1 MLETHKSTSAVKTTF
16 TVEEV
21 AQHNK
26 PGDLWIIIDAKVYDV
41 SKFVNLHPGGAGVLL
56 AKNVAG
62 KDATEAFFGLH
73 RHEVLLKPQYARLQ
87 IGTVHGQEEII
98 KPLAPGQPSPVPYAE
113 PAWLNPGF
121 HSPYYNDK
129 HRDFQR
135 AVRKFFE
142 EVVYPDAVRH
152 EEDGKRIS
160 QEVVDKLCE
169 MNIPAM
175 RIGPGKHLKG
185 RTLMGGIITPEE
197 FDHFHELII
206 NFEVGRLGT
215 RGYVDGLLAG
225 EVIGLPPVL
234 NFGSPELQAK
244 VVPEV
249 LSGKKFICLA
259 ISEAFAGSDVGGLQ
273 TYAERDG
280 DEWVITGTKKW
291 ITNGTFADYFT
302 VACRSDHGT
311 PPDTQNGYV
320 VILVPRQDAISTK
333 SIKTAYSS
341 TAGTSY
347 VTFDGARAPVAN
359 TLGKVGNGMQVVLSN
374 FNHERWM
381 IVCTSLSAQRRIV
394 EECLKWTTQRVAFG
408 KPLHAQPVVRARLA
422 NMIARVEAGQN
433 WLEFVTYQMNNMSYQ
448 EQSDKIAGT
457 IGLLKQYITR
467 TGRETAEDATLLFGG
482 RGITASGMGKLIENY
497 HRTSPYDAILGGSE
511 DVLGDLGVRQ
521 AIKKMPKDIRL

>member
-1 MLETHKSTSAVKTTF
+1 MAGKTF

-21 AQHNK
+21 ALHNK
-26 PGDLWIIIDAKVYDV
+26 AGDLWIIIDSKVYDI
-41 SKFVNLHPGGAGVLL
+41 SRFVNLHPGGAGVLL

-62 KDATEAFFGLH
+62 KDATQAFFGLH

-87 IGTVHGQEEII
+87 IGTVQGQKEIV
-98 KPLAPGQPSPVPYAE
+98 KPLAAGEVSQVPYAE
-113 PAWLNPGF
+113 PAWLLKGF
-121 HSPYYNDK
+121 HSPYYNDG
-129 HRDFQR
+129 HRKFQK

-142 EVVYPDAVRH
+142 EVVYPDAIKH

-160 QEVVDKLCE
+160 QDVVDKLCE
-169 MNIPAM
+169 LNIPAM

-185 RTLMGGIITPEE
+185 RSLMGGIITSEE
-197 FDHFHELII
+197 FDHFHELIV
-206 NFEVGRLGT
+206 NFEIGRLGT

-225 EVIGLPPVL
+225 QVIGLPPVL
-234 NFGSPELQAK
+234 NFGSPELQAQ

-249 LSGKKFICLA
+249 LDGKKFICLA

-302 VACRSDHGT
+302 VACTTSE
-311 PPDTQNGYV
+311 GYIV
-320 VILVPRQDAISTK
+320 VLVPRQDAVSTK
-333 SIKTAYSS
+333 AVKTAYSG

-359 TLGKVGNGMQVVLSN
+359 TLGKVGSGMQVVLSN

-381 IVCTSLSAQRRIV
+381 IVCTSLSAQRRVV
-394 EECLKWTTQRVAFG
+394 EECLKWTAQRVAFG
-408 KPLHAQPVVRARLA
+408 RPLNAQPVVRARLA
-422 NMIARVEAGQN
+422 AMIARVEAGQN
-433 WLEFVTYQMNNMSYQ
+433 WLEFVTHQMNNMSYD

-457 IGLLKQYITR
+457 IGLLKQYVTR

-482 RGITASGMGKLIENY
+482 RGITSTGMGKLIENY

-511 DVLGDLGVRQ
+511 DVLGDMGVRQ
-521 AIKKMPKDIRL
+521 AIKKLPKDARL

>member
-1 MLETHKSTSAVKTTF
+1 MLETHKSTPAVKTTF

-21 AQHNK
+21 AAHNK
-26 PGDLWIIIDAKVYDV
+26 PGDLWIIIDAKVYDI
-41 SKFVNLHPGGAGVLL
+41 SRFVNLHPGGAGVLL

-87 IGTVHGQEEII
+87 IGTVQGQEEVI
-98 KPLAPGQPSPVPYAE
+98 KPLVPGQPSPVPYAE
-113 PAWLNPGF
+113 PAWLMPGF

-129 HRDFQR
+129 HREFQR

-160 QEVVDKLCE
+160 QDVVDKLCE

-175 RIGPGKHLKG
+175 RIGPGRHLKG
-185 RTLMGGIITPEE
+185 RTLMGGIVTPEE

-206 NFEVGRLGT
+206 NFEIGRLGT

-302 VACRSDHGT
+302 VACRTD
-311 PPDTQNGYV
+311 NGYT

-333 SIKTAYSS
+333 AIKTAYSS

-359 TLGKVGNGMQVVLSN
+359 TLGKVGRGMQVVLSN

-394 EECLKWTTQRVAFG
+394 EECLKWTTQRIAFG

-433 WLEFVTYQMNNMSYQ
+433 WLEFVTHQMNNMSYD

-521 AIKKMPKDIRL
+521 AIKKMPKDARL

>member
-1 MLETHKSTSAVKTTF
+1 MAGKTF
-16 TVEEV
+16 TAEEV

-26 PGDLWIIIDAKVYDV
+26 AGDLWIIIDSKVYDL
-41 SKFVNLHPGGAGVLL
+41 SKFANLHPGGVGVLL
-56 AKNVAG
+56 TKNVAG

-73 RHEVLLKPQYARLQ
+73 RHEVLLRPQYARLQ
-87 IGTVHGQEEII
+87 IGTIAGQKEFVQ
-98 KPLAPGQPSPVPYAE
+98 ATVPGDISSVPYAE
-113 PAWLNPGF
+113 PAWLSPGF
-121 HSPYYNDK
+121 HSPYYNDN
-129 HRDFQR
+129 HRRFQKV
-135 AVRKFFE
+135 VRKFFE
-142 EVVYPDAVRH
+142 EVVLPDAVKC
-152 EEDGKRIS
+152 EENGKRIS
-160 QEVVDKLCE
+160 QEVVEKLCE
-169 MNIPAM
+169 NNIPAM

-185 RTLMGGIITPEE
+185 RKLMGGIVTPEE
-197 FDHFHELII
+197 FDHFHELIVNYEI
-206 NFEVGRLGT
+206 GRLGT

-249 LSGKKFICLA
+249 LDGKKFICLA

-273 TYAERDG
+273 TYAELDG

-302 VACRSDHGT
+302 VAARTDK
-311 PPDTQNGYV
+311 GYV
-320 VILVPRQDAISTK
+320 VILVPRQDAVSTK
-333 SIKTAYSS
+333 AIKTAYSS

-359 TLGKVGNGMQVVLSN
+359 TLGKVGQGMQVVLSN

-381 IVCTSLSAQRRIV
+381 IVCTSIAAQRKIV
-394 EECLKWTTQRVAFG
+394 EECLKWTNQRIAFG
-408 KPLHAQPVVRARLA
+408 KPLNTQAVVRARLA
-422 NMIARVEAGQN
+422 AMIARVESGQN
-433 WLEFVTYQMNNMSYQ
+433 WLEFVTHQMNNMSYD

-482 RGITASGMGKLIENY
+482 RGITQTGMGKLVENY

-521 AIKKMPKDIRL
+521 AIKKLPKNARL

>member
-1 MLETHKSTSAVKTTF
+1 MAGRTF

-26 PGDLWIIIDAKVYDV
+26 AGDLWIIIDAKVYDV

-56 AKNVAG
+56 TKTVAG
-62 KDATEAFFGLH
+62 KDATDAFFGLH
-73 RHEVLLKPQYARLQ
+73 RHEVLLRPQYARLQ
-87 IGTVHGQEEII
+87 VGTIAGQKEYI
-98 KPLAPGQPSPVPYAE
+98 KAAVPGELSGVPYAE
-113 PAWLNPGF
+113 PAWLSQGF
-121 HSPYYNDK
+121 HSPYYNDN
-129 HRDFQR
+129 HRRFQKE
-135 AVRKFFE
+135 VRKFFE
-142 EVVYPDAVRH
+142 EVVLPDAVKC
-152 EEDGKRIS
+152 EDNGKRIS
-160 QEVVDKLCE
+160 QDVVDKLCE
-169 MNIPAM
+169 NNIPAM

-185 RTLMGGIITPEE
+185 RKLMGGIVTPEE

-225 EVIGLPPVL
+225 QVIGLPPVL

-249 LSGKKFICLA
+249 LDGKKFICLA

-302 VACRSDHGT
+302 VAARTDK
-311 PPDTQNGYV
+311 GYV
-320 VILVPRQDAISTK
+320 VVLVPRQDAVSAK
-333 SIKTAYSS
+333 AIKTAYSS

-359 TLGKVGNGMQVVLSN
+359 TLGAVGQGMQVVLSN

-381 IVCTSLSAQRRIV
+381 IVCTSLAAQRRIV
-394 EECLKWTTQRVAFG
+394 EECLKWTAQRIAFG
-408 KPLHAQPVVRARLA
+408 KPLNTQAVVRARLA
-422 NMIARVEAGQN
+422 AMIARVESGQY
-433 WLEFVTYQMNNMSYQ
+433 WLEFVTHQMNNMSYD

-457 IGLLKQYITR
+457 IGLLKQYITS
-467 TGRETAEDATLLFGG
+467 TGRETAEDATLIFGG
-482 RGITASGMGKLIENY
+482 RGITQTGMGRLVENY

-521 AIKKMPKDIRL
+521 AIKKLPTNVRL

>member
-1 MLETHKSTSAVKTTF
+1 MAGKLL

-26 PGDLWIIIDAKVYDV
+26 SGDLWIIVDAKVYDL

-73 RHEVLLKPQYARLQ
+73 RHEVLLRPQYARLQ
-87 IGTVHGQEEII
+87 IGTVAGQKEFVT
-98 KPLAPGQPSPVPYAE
+98 ASVPGEPSGVPYAE
-113 PAWLNPGF
+113 PAWLSPGY
-121 HSPYYNDK
+121 HSPYYTDS
-129 HRDFQR
+129 HRRFQKV
-135 AVRKFFE
+135 ARKFFE
-142 EVVYPDAVRH
+142 EVVLPDAVKC
-152 EEDGKRIS
+152 EENGKRIS

-169 MNIPAM
+169 LNIPAM

-185 RTLMGGIITPEE
+185 RKLMGGIVTPEE

-244 VVPEV
+244 IVPEV
-249 LSGKKFICLA
+249 LDGKKFICLA

-302 VACRSDHGT
+302 VACRTEG
-311 PPDTQNGYV
+311 GYT

-333 SIKTAYSS
+333 AIKTAYSS

-359 TLGKVGNGMQVVLSN
+359 TLGKIGNGMQVVLSN

-381 IVCTSLSAQRRIV
+381 IVCTSLAAQRRIV
-394 EECLKWTTQRVAFG
+394 EECLKWTAQRVAFG
-408 KPLHAQPVVRARLA
+408 KPLNTQPVVRARLA
-422 NMIARVEAGQN
+422 QMIARIESGQN
-433 WLEFVTYQMNNMSYQ
+433 WLEFLTHQMNNMSYD
-448 EQSDKIAGT
+448 EQSDKIAGS

-482 RGITASGMGKLIENY
+482 RGITATGMGKLIENY

-521 AIKKMPKDIRL
+521 AIKKLPKNVRL

>member
-1 MLETHKSTSAVKTTF
+1 MTGKTF
-16 TVEEV
+16 TAEEV
-21 AQHNK
+21 ALHNK
-26 PGDLWIIIDAKVYDV
+26 QGDLWIIVDAKVYDL

-56 AKNVAG
+56 TKNIAG
-62 KDATEAFFGLH
+62 QDATEAFYGLH
-73 RHEVLLKPQYARLQ
+73 RHEVLLRPQYARLQ
-87 IGTVHGQEEII
+87 IGTVAGQKERVIA
-98 KPLAPGQPSPVPYAE
+98 LSPGEPSSVPYAE
-113 PAWLNPGF
+113 PAWLTPGY
-121 HSPYYNDK
+121 HSPYYTDG
-129 HRDFQR
+129 HRRFQK

-142 EVVYPDAVRH
+142 EVVQPDAIKC
-152 EEDGKRIS
+152 EDNGKRIS

-185 RTLMGGIITPEE
+185 RQLMGGIIAPEE
-197 FDHFHELII
+197 FDHFHELIV

-215 RGYVDGLLAG
+215 RAYVDGLLAG

-234 NFGSPELQAK
+234 NFGSAELQAK

-249 LSGKKFICLA
+249 LDGKKFICLA

-302 VACRSDHGT
+302 VACRT
-311 PPDTQNGYV
+311 NNGYT

-333 SIKTAYSS
+333 AIKTAYSS
-341 TAGTSY
+341 TAGTAY

-381 IVCTSLSAQRRIV
+381 IVCTSLAAQRRTV

-408 KPLHAQPVVRARLA
+408 KPLNAQPVVRARLA
-422 NMIARVEAGQN
+422 QMIARIESGQN
-433 WLEFVTYQMNNMSYQ
+433 WLEFVTHQMNNMSYD
-448 EQSDKIAGT
+448 EQSDKIAGS
-457 IGLLKQYITR
+457 IGLLKQYSTR

-482 RGITASGMGKLIENY
+482 RGITATGMGKLIENY

-521 AIKKMPKDIRL
+521 AIKKMPQDVRL